1 MLQEN
6 RMHLSGN
13 LRPTERAQRIK
24 TEDKMQKPQ
33 KAAAKA
39 SRAPIFF
46 KHMGTLSDKSIQ
58 KNGF

>member
-1 MLQEN
+1 
-6 RMHLSGN
+6 MHLSGN